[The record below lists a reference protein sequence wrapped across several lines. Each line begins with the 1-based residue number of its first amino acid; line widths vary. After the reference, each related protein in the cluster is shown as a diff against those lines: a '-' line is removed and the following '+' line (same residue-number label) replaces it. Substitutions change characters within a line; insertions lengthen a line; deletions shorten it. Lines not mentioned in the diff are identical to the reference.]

1 MKHANTVVFVIVAAA
16 VLLTAY
22 GVGLLIRQAR
32 MSHVEPD
39 RQTVAA
45 PNDTAPSEAMAEDYG
60 PGRGRRQRSVDEDP
74 AKVKQQRAEM
84 LEKMSNLTEEE
95 QEQFRQQVRRRF
107 SSSGSGNP
115 AVDLEREKRQQM
127 FQKWQTMSE
136 EEKQALRAQMEAR
149 LRARRQRELAGRP
162 GEITDANTTT
172 DPEGDGRTAEPN
184 EAGQS

>member
-74 AKVKQQRAEM
+74 VKVKQQRAEM
-84 LEKMSNLTEEE
+84 LEKMSNLTEEAV
-95 QEQFRQQVRRRF
+95 QTAGASALQFV
-107 SSSGSGNP
+107 
-115 AVDLEREKRQQM
+115 
-127 FQKWQTMSE
+127 
-136 EEKQALRAQMEAR
+136 
-149 LRARRQRELAGRP
+149 RQREPR
-162 GEITDANTTT
+162 
-172 DPEGDGRTAEPN
+172 
-184 EAGQS
+184 S